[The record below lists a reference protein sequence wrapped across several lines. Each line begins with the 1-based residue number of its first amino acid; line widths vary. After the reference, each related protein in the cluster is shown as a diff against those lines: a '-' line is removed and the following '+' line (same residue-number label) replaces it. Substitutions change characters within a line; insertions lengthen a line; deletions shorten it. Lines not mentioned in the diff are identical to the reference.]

1 MIINMNSNYEIK
13 NISLAAEGRT
23 RINWVSQ
30 HMPILNTIKNQF
42 IKEKPFQN
50 KRIAISLH
58 LEAKAAYLALL
69 MKSGGAE
76 VAITG
81 SNPYSTKDEVTAALA
96 KEGVKVYAQYGVSDE
111 IFRHY
116 LNRVLDIK
124 PHFIID
130 DGAELVSIVSTE
142 RKELQK
148 NVLGAAEET
157 TSGIIRLQAL
167 EREGKLAFPVFK
179 VNDAYMKHL
188 FDNRYGTG
196 QSVWDAIMR
205 TTNLNIAGKTVVVI
219 GYGWCG
225 KGIVSRGRGLGAEVI
240 ITEINPIRAIEA
252 RMDGFRV
259 MKLEKALPF
268 ADIFITATGNKDVL
282 VKKHMDKMKDKT
294 ILANAG
300 HFDLEISKRDLGELA
315 AEKKNEVRKNID
327 EYILKDGR
335 RIYLLAKGTLVN
347 ISAGDGH
354 PIEIMDLSFALQ
366 ALSIKYVNDHYKE
379 LENKLY
385 RVPEEIDQKVARLML
400 EASGIE
406 IDELTP
412 EQKRYLQRWKI

>member
-1 MIINMNSNYEIK
+1 MNSNYEIK
-13 NISLAAEGRT
+13 DISMATEGRT

-30 HMPILNTIKNQF
+30 DMPILNNIKNQF
-42 IKEKPFQN
+42 IKEKPFQG
-50 KRIAISLH
+50 KRIALSVH
-58 LEAKAAYLALL
+58 LEAKGAYLAMV

-76 VAITG
+76 VAIAG
-81 SNPYSTKDEVTAALA
+81 SNPYSTKDEVTAALVE
-96 KEGVKVYAQYGVSDE
+96 EGVKVYAKYGVSDD

-124 PHFIID
+124 PHLIID
-130 DGAELVSIVSTE
+130 DGAELVSIVSNE
-142 RKELQK
+142 RKELQS
-148 NVLGAAEET
+148 NILGAAEET
-157 TSGIIRLQAL
+157 TSGVIRLQAL
-167 EREGKLAFPVFK
+167 EREGKLTFPVFK
-179 VNDAYMKHL
+179 VNDAYMKYL

-225 KGIVSRGRGLGAEVI
+225 KGIASRGQGLGAEVI
-240 ITEINPIRAIEA
+240 ITEINPVKAIEA
-252 RMDGFRV
+252 RMEGFKV
-259 MKLEKALPF
+259 MRLEKAVPY
-268 ADIFITATGNKDVL
+268 ADIFITATGNIDVL
-282 VKKHMDKMKDKT
+282 VKKHIDKMKDRA
-294 ILANAG
+294 ILTNAG
-300 HFDLEISKRDLGELA
+300 HFDVEISKRDLKELSV
-315 AEKKNEVRKNID
+315 EKKSEVRKNID

-335 RIYLLAKGTLVN
+335 KIYLLAQGTLVN

-366 ALSIKYVNDHYKE
+366 ALSIKYINGRYKE

-385 RVPEEIDQKVARLML
+385 RVPEEIDQEVARLML

-406 IDELTP
+406 IDELTY
-412 EQKRYLQRWKI
+412 EQKKYLQEWKI

>member
-1 MIINMNSNYEIK
+1 MNSDYEIK
-13 NISLAAEGRT
+13 DISLAEEGRK

-30 HMPILNTIKNQF
+30 HMPILNTIKEQF
-42 IKEKPFQN
+42 IREKPFRN
-50 KRIAISLH
+50 KRIAISIH
-58 LEAKAAYLALL
+58 LEAKTAYLALV

-76 VAITG
+76 VAVTG

-96 KEGVKVYAQYGVSDE
+96 EEGVKVYAQYGVSDDM
-111 IFRHY
+111 FRHY

-124 PHFIID
+124 PHLIID

-142 RKELQK
+142 RKELQS

-157 TSGIIRLQAL
+157 TSGVIRLQSL
-167 EREGKLAFPVFK
+167 EKEGKLAFPVIR
-179 VNDAYMKHL
+179 VNDAYMKYL

-225 KGIVSRGRGLGAEVI
+225 KGIASRGQGLGAEVI
-240 ITEINPIRAIEA
+240 ITEINPVRAIEA
-252 RMDGFRV
+252 RMDGFKV
-259 MKLEKALPF
+259 TKLEKAVPY

-282 VKKHMDKMKDKT
+282 AKKHMERMKDKA
-294 ILANAG
+294 ILSNAG
-300 HFDLEISKRDLGELA
+300 HFDVEISKRDLKELSV
-315 AEKKNEVRKNID
+315 KKNEVRKNID

-335 RIYLLAKGTLVN
+335 RIYLLAQGSLVN

-354 PIEIMDLSFALQ
+354 PVEIMDLSFALQ
-366 ALSIKYVNDHYKE
+366 ALSIKYINDHYKK

-385 RVPEEIDQKVARLML
+385 RVPEEIDKKVARLML

-406 IDELTP
+406 IDELTS
-412 EQKRYLQRWKI
+412 EQKKYLQEWKI

>member
-1 MIINMNSNYEIK
+1 MNSDYEIK
-13 NISLAAEGRT
+13 DISLAEEGKK

-30 HMPILNTIKNQF
+30 HMPILNTIKEQF
-42 IKEKPFQN
+42 IQEKPFRN
-50 KRIAISLH
+50 RRIAISIH
-58 LEAKAAYLALL
+58 LEAKTAYLALV
-69 MKSGGAE
+69 MKSAGAE
-76 VAITG
+76 VAVTG

-96 KEGVKVYAQYGVSDE
+96 EEGIKVYAQYGVSDDM
-111 IFRHY
+111 FRHY

-124 PHFIID
+124 PHLIID

-142 RKELQK
+142 RKELQS

-157 TSGIIRLQAL
+157 TSGVIRLQAL
-167 EREGKLAFPVFK
+167 EREGQLAFPVIR
-179 VNDAYMKHL
+179 VNDAYMKYL

-205 TTNLNIAGKTVVVI
+205 TTNLNIAGKTVVII

-225 KGIVSRGRGLGAEVI
+225 KGIASRGQGLGAEI
-240 ITEINPIRAIEA
+240 IIMEINPIRAIEA
-252 RMDGFRV
+252 RMDGFKV
-259 MKLEKALPF
+259 MKLDEAVSC
-268 ADIFITATGNKDVL
+268 ADILITATGNKNLL
-282 VKKHMDKMKDKT
+282 VKKHMEKMKDKA

-300 HFDLEISKRDLGELA
+300 HFDVEISKKNLKELSV
-315 AEKKNEVRKNID
+315 KKNEVRKNID

-335 RIYLLAKGTLVN
+335 RIYLLAQGSLVN

-366 ALSIKYVNDHYKE
+366 ALSIKYINDHYKE

-385 RVPEEIDQKVARLML
+385 RVPEEIDKKVAWLML

-406 IDELTP
+406 IDELTS
-412 EQKRYLQRWKI
+412 EQKKYLQEWKI

>member
-58 LEAKAAYLALL
+58 LEAKTAYLALL

-252 RMDGFRV
+252 RMEGFRV

>member
-1 MIINMNSNYEIK
+1 MNSNYEIK
-13 NISLAAEGRT
+13 DISLATEGRT

-42 IKEKPFQN
+42 IKEKPLQD
-50 KRIAISLH
+50 KRIAISVH
-58 LEAKAAYLALL
+58 LEAKAAYLALV
-69 MKSGGAE
+69 MKCGGAE
-76 VAITG
+76 VAIAG

-96 KEGVKVYAQYGVSDE
+96 EEGIKVYAQYGVPED

-116 LNRVLDIK
+116 SNRVLDIK
-124 PHFIID
+124 PHLIID
-130 DGAELVSIVSTE
+130 DGAELVSMVSTE
-142 RKELQK
+142 RKELQSDI
-148 NVLGAAEET
+148 LGAAEET
-157 TSGIIRLQAL
+157 TSGVIRLQAL

-179 VNDAYMKHL
+179 VNDAYMKYL

-225 KGIVSRGRGLGAEVI
+225 KGIASRGRGLGAEVI
-240 ITEINPIRAIEA
+240 ITEIDPIRAIEA

-259 MKLEKALPF
+259 MKIEQAVPF
-268 ADIFITATGNKDVL
+268 ADIFITATGNKDLL
-282 VKKHMDKMKDKT
+282 VKKHMDKMKDKA

-300 HFDLEISKRDLGELA
+300 HFDLEISKRDLKELSV
-315 AEKKNEVRKNID
+315 KKNEVRKNID
-327 EYILKDGR
+327 EYILIDGR
-335 RIYLLAKGTLVN
+335 RIYLLAQGSLVN

-354 PIEIMDLSFALQ
+354 PVEIMDLSFALQ
-366 ALSIKYVNDHYKE
+366 ALSIKYINDHYKE

-385 RVPEEIDQKVARLML
+385 RVPEDIDKKVARLML

-412 EQKRYLQRWKI
+412 EQKKYLQGWKI

>member
-1 MIINMNSNYEIK
+1 MNSNYEIK
-13 NISLAAEGRT
+13 DISLAAEGRK

-42 IKEKPFQN
+42 IQERPFRD
-50 KRIAISLH
+50 KRIAISVH
-58 LEAKAAYLALL
+58 LEAKSAYLALV
-69 MKSGGAE
+69 MKRGGAE
-76 VAITG
+76 VAIAG
-81 SNPYSTKDEVTAALA
+81 SNPYSTKDDVTAALA
-96 KEGVKVYAQYGVSDE
+96 EEGVKVYAQYGVSEE

-124 PHFIID
+124 PHLIID
-130 DGAELVSIVSTE
+130 DGAELVSIISTE
-142 RKELQK
+142 RKELQRE
-148 NVLGAAEET
+148 VLGAAEET

-167 EREGKLAFPVFK
+167 EREGKLAFPVIR

-205 TTNLNIAGKTVVVI
+205 TTNFNIAGKAVVII

-225 KGIVSRGRGLGAEVI
+225 KGIASRGRGLGAEVI
-240 ITEINPIRAIEA
+240 INEIDPIRAIEA

-259 MKLEKALPF
+259 MKLERALPF

-282 VKKHMDKMKDKT
+282 VKKHMNKMKNKT

-300 HFDLEISKRDLGELA
+300 HFDVEISKRDLENLA
-315 AEKKNEVRKNID
+315 TEKKSEVRKNID

-335 RIYLLAKGTLVN
+335 RIYLLAQGSLVN

-366 ALSIKYVNDHYKE
+366 ALSIKYINDHYKE

-385 RVPEEIDQKVARLML
+385 RVPEDIDKKVAILML

-412 EQKRYLQRWKI
+412 EQKRYLQGWKI

>member
-1 MIINMNSNYEIK
+1 MNSNYEIK
-13 NISLAAEGRT
+13 DISLAAEGRKK
-23 RINWVSQ
+23 INWVSQ
-30 HMPILNTIKNQF
+30 HMPILNTIKEQF
-42 IKEKPFQN
+42 IREKPFRN
-50 KRIAISLH
+50 KRVAISIH
-58 LEAKAAYLALL
+58 LEAKTAYLALV

-76 VAITG
+76 VAVTG

-111 IFRHY
+111 IFRYY

-124 PHFIID
+124 PNLIID

-142 RKELQK
+142 RKELQS
-148 NVLGAAEET
+148 NILGAAEET
-157 TSGIIRLQAL
+157 TSGVIRLQAL

-179 VNDAYMKHL
+179 VNDAYMKYL

-225 KGIVSRGRGLGAEVI
+225 KGITSRGRGLGAEVI
-240 ITEINPIRAIEA
+240 ITEIDPIRAIEA
-252 RMDGFRV
+252 RMDGFSV
-259 MKLEKALPF
+259 MKLDQTVPF
-268 ADIFITATGNKDVL
+268 ADIFITATGNKDLL
-282 VKKHMDKMKDKT
+282 VKKHMDKMKDKA

-300 HFDLEISKRDLGELA
+300 HFDLEISKRDLKELSV
-315 AEKKNEVRKNID
+315 KKNEVRKNID

-335 RIYLLAKGTLVN
+335 RIYLLAKGSLVN

-354 PIEIMDLSFALQ
+354 PVEIMDLSFALQ
-366 ALSIKYVNDHYKE
+366 ALSIKYINDHYKE

-385 RVPEEIDQKVARLML
+385 RVPGEIDKKVARLML

-412 EQKRYLQRWKI
+412 EQKKYLQEWKI

>member
-1 MIINMNSNYEIK
+1 MNSDYEIK
-13 NISLAAEGRT
+13 DISLAAEGRKK
-23 RINWVSQ
+23 INWVSQ
-30 HMPILNTIKNQF
+30 HMPILNTIKEQF
-42 IKEKPFQN
+42 IREKPFRN
-50 KRIAISLH
+50 KRISISVH
-58 LEAKAAYLALL
+58 LEAKTAYLALV

-76 VAITG
+76 VAVTG

-96 KEGVKVYAQYGVSDE
+96 EEGIKVYAQYGVSE
-111 IFRHY
+111 GIFRHY

-124 PHFIID
+124 PHLIID

-142 RKELQK
+142 RKELQS

-157 TSGIIRLQAL
+157 TSGVIRLQSL
-167 EREGKLAFPVFK
+167 EKEGKLAFPVIR
-179 VNDAYMKHL
+179 VNDAYMKYL

-205 TTNLNIAGKTVVVI
+205 TTNLNIAGKAVVI
-219 GYGWCG
+219 VGYSWCG
-225 KGIVSRGRGLGAEVI
+225 KGIASRGQGLGAEVI

-252 RMDGFRV
+252 RMDGFKV
-259 MKLEKALPF
+259 MKLEEVVPY

-282 VKKHMDKMKDKT
+282 TKKHMDKMKDRA

-300 HFDLEISKRDLGELA
+300 HFDVEISKRDLEDLA
-315 AEKKNEVRKNID
+315 VEKRNEVRKNID
-327 EYILKDGR
+327 EYIFKDGR

-354 PIEIMDLSFALQ
+354 PVEIMDLSFALQ
-366 ALSIKYVNDHYKE
+366 ALSIKYINDHYKE

-385 RVPEEIDQKVARLML
+385 KVPEEIDQQVARLML

-412 EQKRYLQRWKI
+412 DQKRYLQEWKI

>member
-1 MIINMNSNYEIK
+1 MNLNYEIK

-23 RINWVSQ
+23 RINWVSK

-69 MKSGGAE
+69 MNSGGAE

-81 SNPYSTKDEVTAALA
+81 SNPYSTKDEVAAALA

-111 IFRHY
+111 IFRYY

-124 PHFIID
+124 PNLIID

-142 RKELQK
+142 RKELQS
-148 NVLGAAEET
+148 NILGAAEET
-157 TSGIIRLQAL
+157 TSGVIRLQAL

-179 VNDAYMKHL
+179 VNDAYMKYL

-225 KGIVSRGRGLGAEVI
+225 KGIASRGRGLGAEVI
-240 ITEINPIRAIEA
+240 ITEIDPIRAIEA

-259 MKLEKALPF
+259 MKLEQAEPF
-268 ADIFITATGNKDVL
+268 ADIFITATGNKDLL
-282 VKKHMDKMKDKT
+282 VKKHMDKMKDKA

-300 HFDLEISKRDLGELA
+300 HFDLEISKRDLKELSV
-315 AEKKNEVRKNID
+315 KKNEVRKNID

-335 RIYLLAKGTLVN
+335 RIYLLAKGSLVN

-366 ALSIKYVNDHYKE
+366 ALSVKYINDHYKE

-385 RVPEEIDQKVARLML
+385 RVPGEIDKKVARLML

-406 IDELTP
+406 IDKITP
-412 EQKRYLQRWKI
+412 EQKKYLQEWKI

>member
-1 MIINMNSNYEIK
+1 MNSNYEIK
-13 NISLAAEGRT
+13 DISLATEGRT

-42 IKEKPFQN
+42 IKEKPFQD
-50 KRIAISLH
+50 KRIALSVH
-58 LEAKAAYLALL
+58 LEAKGAYLALV
-69 MKSGGAE
+69 MKHGGADE
-76 VAITG
+76 VAIAG
-81 SNPYSTKDEVTAALA
+81 SNPYSTKDEVTAVLA
-96 KEGVKVYAQYGVSDE
+96 EEGIKVYAQYGVSDDM
-111 IFRHY
+111 FRHY

-124 PHFIID
+124 PHLIID

-148 NVLGAAEET
+148 NILGAAEET

-167 EREGKLAFPVFK
+167 EREGKLAFPVIK

-225 KGIVSRGRGLGAEVI
+225 KGIASRGRGLGAEAI
-240 ITEINPIRAIEA
+240 ITEINPVQAIEA
-252 RMDGFRV
+252 RMDGFKV
-259 MKLEKALPF
+259 MKLEKAVPC
-268 ADIFITATGNKDVL
+268 ADIFITVTGNKDVL
-282 VKKHMDKMKDKT
+282 VKKHIEKMKDKA
-294 ILANAG
+294 ILTNAG
-300 HFDLEISKRDLGELA
+300 HFDVEISKRDLKELSI
-315 AEKKNEVRKNID
+315 KKNEVRKNID

-335 RIYLLAKGTLVN
+335 RIYLLAKGSLVN

-354 PIEIMDLSFALQ
+354 PVEIMDLSFALQ
-366 ALSIKYVNDHYKE
+366 ALSIKYINNHYKG

-385 RVPEEIDQKVARLML
+385 RVPEEIDKKVARLML

-406 IDELTP
+406 IDELTS
-412 EQKRYLQRWKI
+412 EQKRYLQGWKI

>member
-1 MIINMNSNYEIK
+1 MNSDYEIK
-13 NISLAAEGRT
+13 DISLAAEGRKK
-23 RINWVSQ
+23 INWVSE
-30 HMPILNTIKNQF
+30 HMPILNTLKNQF
-42 IKEKPFQN
+42 LKERPFQN
-50 KRIAISLH
+50 KRIAISVH
-58 LEAKAAYLALL
+58 LEAKTAYLALV

-76 VAITG
+76 VAVTG

-96 KEGVKVYAQYGVSDE
+96 EEGVKVYAQYGVSEE

-124 PHFIID
+124 PHLIID

-142 RKELQK
+142 RKELQE

-157 TSGIIRLQAL
+157 TSGVIRLQAL
-167 EREGKLAFPVFK
+167 EKEGKIAFPVIR
-179 VNDAYMKHL
+179 VNDAYMKYL

-205 TTNLNIAGKTVVVI
+205 TTNLNIAGKTVVII

-225 KGIVSRGRGLGAEVI
+225 KGIASRGQGLGAEVI
-240 ITEINPIRAIEA
+240 ITEINPVHAIEA
-252 RMDGFRV
+252 RMDGFKV
-259 MKLEKALPF
+259 IKLEEAVPY

-282 VKKHMDKMKDKT
+282 VKKHMEKMKDKV

-300 HFDLEISKRDLGELA
+300 HFDVEISKRDLEELA
-315 AEKKNEVRKNID
+315 VKKKNEVRKNID

-335 RIYLLAKGTLVN
+335 RIHLLAQGTLVN

-354 PIEIMDLSFALQ
+354 PVEIMDLSFALQ
-366 ALSIKYVNDHYKE
+366 ALSIKYINDHYKE
-379 LENKLY
+379 LENRLY
-385 RVPEEIDQKVARLML
+385 RVPGEIDQKVAWLML

-406 IDELTP
+406 IDKLTR
-412 EQKRYLQRWKI
+412 EQEKYFSSWKMGT

>member
-1 MIINMNSNYEIK
+1 MNSDYEIRD
-13 NISLAAEGRT
+13 ISLATEGRK

-30 HMPILNTIKNQF
+30 HMPILNTIKSQF
-42 IKEKPFQN
+42 IKEKPFQD
-50 KRIAISLH
+50 KRIAISVH
-58 LEAKAAYLALL
+58 LEAKTAYLALV

-76 VAITG
+76 VAVTG

-96 KEGVKVYAQYGVSDE
+96 EEGVKVYAQYGVSEE

-124 PHFIID
+124 PHLIID

-142 RKELQK
+142 RKDLQK
-148 NVLGAAEET
+148 YVLGASEET
-157 TSGIIRLQAL
+157 TSGVIRLKAL
-167 EREGKLAFPVFK
+167 EKEEKLPFPVFR
-179 VNDAYMKHL
+179 VNDAYMKYL

-225 KGIVSRGRGLGAEVI
+225 KGIASRGEGLGAEVI
-240 ITEINPIRAIEA
+240 ITEVEPIRAIEA

-259 MKLEKALPF
+259 MKLEEAVPY
-268 ADIFITATGNKDVL
+268 ADIFITATGNKDIL
-282 VKKHMDKMKDKT
+282 VKKHMKKMKDKT

-300 HFDLEISKRDLGELA
+300 HFDVEISKRDLGELA
-315 AEKKNEVRKNID
+315 VKKNEVRKNID

-335 RIYLLAKGTLVN
+335 RIHLLAQGTLVN

-354 PIEIMDLSFALQ
+354 PVEIMDLSFTLQ
-366 ALSIKYVNDHYKE
+366 ALSIKYISDHYKE
-379 LENKLY
+379 LENRLY
-385 RVPEEIDQKVARLML
+385 RIPEEIDQQVAKLML

-406 IDELTP
+406 IDKLTR
-412 EQKRYLQRWKI
+412 EQEKYFSSWKMGT

>member
-1 MIINMNSNYEIK
+1 MNSDYEIK
-13 NISLAAEGRT
+13 DISLAAEGRK
-23 RINWVSQ
+23 RINWVCQ
-30 HMPILNTIKNQF
+30 HMPILNTIKEQF
-42 IKEKPFQN
+42 IREKPFRN
-50 KRIAISLH
+50 KRIAISIH
-58 LEAKAAYLALL
+58 LEAKTAYLALV

-76 VAITG
+76 VAVTG
-81 SNPYSTKDEVTAALA
+81 SNPYSTKDEVTAALVE
-96 KEGVKVYAQYGVSDE
+96 EGIKVYAQYGVSDE

-124 PHFIID
+124 PHLIID

-142 RKELQK
+142 RKELQS

-157 TSGIIRLQAL
+157 TSGVIRLQSL
-167 EREGKLAFPVFK
+167 EKEGKLAFPVFK
-179 VNDAYMKHL
+179 VNDAYMKYL

-225 KGIVSRGRGLGAEVI
+225 KGIASRGRGLGAEVI
-240 ITEINPIRAIEA
+240 ITEIDPIRAIEA

-259 MKLEKALPF
+259 MKLEKTVPL

-282 VKKHMDKMKDKT
+282 VKKHIESMKDKA
-294 ILANAG
+294 ILTNAG
-300 HFDLEISKRDLGELA
+300 HFDLEISKRDLEELA
-315 AEKKNEVRKNID
+315 VNKRNEVRKNID

-335 RIYLLAKGTLVN
+335 RIYLLAQGTLVN

-366 ALSIKYVNDHYKE
+366 ALSIRYINDNYKE

-385 RVPEEIDQKVARLML
+385 RVPEEIDQQVARLML
-400 EASGIE
+400 EATGIE
-406 IDELTP
+406 IDLLTS
-412 EQKRYLQRWKI
+412 EQKMYLQEWKI

>member
-1 MIINMNSNYEIK
+1 MNSDYEIK
-13 NISLAAEGRT
+13 DISLAAEGRKK
-23 RINWVSQ
+23 INWVSE
-30 HMPILNTIKNQF
+30 HMPILNTLKNQF
-42 IKEKPFQN
+42 LKERPFQN
-50 KRIAISLH
+50 KRIAISVH
-58 LEAKAAYLALL
+58 LEAKTAYLALV

-76 VAITG
+76 VAVTG

-96 KEGVKVYAQYGVSDE
+96 EEGVRVYAKYGVSEE

-124 PHFIID
+124 PHLIID

-142 RKELQK
+142 RKELQE

-157 TSGIIRLQAL
+157 TSGVIRLQAL
-167 EREGKLAFPVFK
+167 EKEGKIAFPVIR
-179 VNDAYMKHL
+179 VNDAYMKYL

-205 TTNLNIAGKTVVVI
+205 TTNLNIAGKTVVII

-225 KGIVSRGRGLGAEVI
+225 KGIASRGQGLGAEVI
-240 ITEINPIRAIEA
+240 ITEINPVHAIEA
-252 RMDGFRV
+252 RMDGFKV
-259 MKLEKALPF
+259 IKLEEAVPY

-282 VKKHMDKMKDKT
+282 VKKHMEKMKDKV

-300 HFDLEISKRDLGELA
+300 HFDVEISKRDLEELA
-315 AEKKNEVRKNID
+315 VKKKNEVRKNID
-327 EYILKDGR
+327 EYILKNDR
-335 RIYLLAKGTLVN
+335 RIYLLAQGTLVN

-354 PIEIMDLSFALQ
+354 PVEIMDLSFALQ
-366 ALSIKYVNDHYKE
+366 ALSIKYINDHYKE
-379 LENKLY
+379 LENRLY
-385 RVPEEIDQKVARLML
+385 RVPGEIDQKVAWLML

-406 IDELTP
+406 IDKLTR
-412 EQKRYLQRWKI
+412 EQEKYFSSWKMGT

>member
-1 MIINMNSNYEIK
+1 MNSDYEIK
-13 NISLAAEGRT
+13 DISLAAEGRK

-30 HMPILNTIKNQF
+30 HMPILNTIKSQF
-42 IKEKPFQN
+42 IKEKPFQD
-50 KRIAISLH
+50 KRIAISVH
-58 LEAKAAYLALL
+58 LEAKTAYLALV

-76 VAITG
+76 VAVTG
-81 SNPYSTKDEVTAALA
+81 SNPYSTKDEVTAVLA
-96 KEGVKVYAQYGVSDE
+96 EEGIKVYAQYGVSED
-111 IFRHY
+111 IFKYY

-124 PHFIID
+124 PHLIID

-142 RKELQK
+142 RKELQE
-148 NVLGAAEET
+148 NVWGAAEET
-157 TSGIIRLQAL
+157 TSGVIRLQAL
-167 EREGKLAFPVFK
+167 EKEGKLAFPVIR
-179 VNDAYMKHL
+179 VNDAYMKCL

-225 KGIVSRGRGLGAEVI
+225 KGISSRGQGLGAEVI

-252 RMDGFRV
+252 RMDGFKV
-259 MKLEKALPF
+259 MKLEEAVPY
-268 ADIFITATGNKDVL
+268 ADILITATGNKDVL
-282 VKKHMDKMKDKT
+282 AKKHMEKMKDKA

-300 HFDLEISKRDLGELA
+300 HFDVEISKRDLEELA
-315 AEKKNEVRKNID
+315 VQKRNEVRRNID

-335 RIYLLAKGTLVN
+335 RIYLLAQGTLVN

-354 PIEIMDLSFALQ
+354 PVEIMDLSFALQ

-379 LENKLY
+379 LENRLY
-385 RVPEEIDQKVARLML
+385 RVPEEIDQKVAWLML
-400 EASGIE
+400 EASGIK
-406 IDELTP
+406 IDVLTP
-412 EQKRYLQRWKI
+412 DQKRYLQEWKI

>member
-13 NISLAAEGRT
+13 DISLATEGRM

-42 IKEKPFQN
+42 IKEKPFQD
-50 KRIAISLH
+50 KRIAISVH
-58 LEAKAAYLALL
+58 LEAKGAYLALV
-69 MKSGGAE
+69 MKCGGAE
-76 VAITG
+76 VAIAG

-96 KEGVKVYAQYGVSDE
+96 EEGIKVYAQYGVPED

-124 PHFIID
+124 PHLIID

-148 NVLGAAEET
+148 NILGAAEET

-167 EREGKLAFPVFK
+167 EREGKLAFPVIR
-179 VNDAYMKHL
+179 VNDAYMKYL

-240 ITEINPIRAIEA
+240 ITEINPVHAIEA
-252 RMDGFRV
+252 RMEGFKV
-259 MKLEKALPF
+259 MKLEKAVPY
-268 ADIFITATGNKDVL
+268 ADIFITATGNKNVL
-282 VKKHMDKMKDKT
+282 VKKHIEKMKDKA

-300 HFDLEISKRDLGELA
+300 HFDGEISKRDLKKLSI
-315 AEKKNEVRKNID
+315 KKNEVRKNID

-335 RIYLLAKGTLVN
+335 RIYLLAQGSLVN

-354 PIEIMDLSFALQ
+354 PVEIMDLSFALQ
-366 ALSIKYVNDHYKE
+366 ALSIKYINDHYKE

-412 EQKRYLQRWKI
+412 EQKRYLQGWKI

>member
-1 MIINMNSNYEIK
+1 MKVNSDYEIK
-13 NISLAAEGRT
+13 DISLAAEGEK
-23 RINWVSQ
+23 RIDWVSK
-30 HMPILNTIKNQF
+30 HMPILNSIKEQF
-42 IKEKPFQN
+42 IREKPFRN
-50 KRIAISLH
+50 KRIAISIH
-58 LEAKAAYLALL
+58 LEAKTAYLALL

-76 VAITG
+76 VAVTG

-96 KEGVKVYAQYGVSDE
+96 EEGVKVYAQYGVSDDK
-111 IFRHY
+111 FRYY

-124 PHFIID
+124 PHLIID

-142 RKELQK
+142 RKELQSDI
-148 NVLGAAEET
+148 LGAAEET
-157 TSGIIRLQAL
+157 TSGVIRLQSL
-167 EREGKLAFPVFK
+167 EKEGKLAFPVFK

-225 KGIVSRGRGLGAEVI
+225 KGIASRGRGLGAEVI
-240 ITEINPIRAIEA
+240 ITEIDPIRAIEA

-259 MKLEKALPF
+259 MKLEKTVPF

-282 VKKHMDKMKDKT
+282 TKKHMDKMKDRA

-300 HFDLEISKRDLGELA
+300 HFDVEISKRNLEDLA
-315 AEKKNEVRKNID
+315 AEKKSEVRKNID

-335 RIYLLAKGTLVN
+335 RIHLLAQGTLVN

-354 PIEIMDLSFALQ
+354 PVEIMDLSFALQ
-366 ALSIKYVNDHYKE
+366 ALSIKYINDHYKE

-385 RVPEEIDQKVARLML
+385 RVPEEIDQEVARLML

-412 EQKRYLQRWKI
+412 DQKRYLQEWKI

>member
-1 MIINMNSNYEIK
+1 MNSNYEIK
-13 NISLAAEGRT
+13 DISLAAEGRK

-42 IKEKPFQN
+42 IQERPFRD
-50 KRIAISLH
+50 KRIAISVH
-58 LEAKAAYLALL
+58 LEAKSAYLALV
-69 MKSGGAE
+69 MKHGGAE
-76 VAITG
+76 VAIAG
-81 SNPYSTKDEVTAALA
+81 SNPYSTKDDVTAALA
-96 KEGVKVYAQYGVSDE
+96 EEGVKVYAQYGVSEE

-124 PHFIID
+124 PHLIID
-130 DGAELVSIVSTE
+130 DGAELVSIISTE
-142 RKELQK
+142 RKELQRE
-148 NVLGAAEET
+148 VLGAAEET

-167 EREGKLAFPVFK
+167 EREGKLAFPVIR

-205 TTNLNIAGKTVVVI
+205 TTNFNIAGKAVVII

-225 KGIVSRGRGLGAEVI
+225 KGIASRGRGLGAEVI
-240 ITEINPIRAIEA
+240 INEIDPIRAIEA

-259 MKLEKALPF
+259 MKLERALPF

-282 VKKHMDKMKDKT
+282 VKKHMNKMKNKT

-300 HFDLEISKRDLGELA
+300 HFDVEISKRDLENLA
-315 AEKKNEVRKNID
+315 VEKKSEVRKNID

-335 RIYLLAKGTLVN
+335 RIYLLAQGSLVN

-366 ALSIKYVNDHYKE
+366 ALSIKYINDHYKE

-385 RVPEEIDQKVARLML
+385 RVPEDIDKKVAILML

-412 EQKRYLQRWKI
+412 EQKRYLQGWKI

>member
-1 MIINMNSNYEIK
+1 MNSNYEIK
-13 NISLAAEGRT
+13 DISLAAEGRK

-42 IKEKPFQN
+42 IQERPFRD
-50 KRIAISLH
+50 KRIAISVH
-58 LEAKAAYLALL
+58 LEAKSAYLALV
-69 MKSGGAE
+69 MKHGGAE
-76 VAITG
+76 VAIAG
-81 SNPYSTKDEVTAALA
+81 SNPYSTKDDVTAALA
-96 KEGVKVYAQYGVSDE
+96 EEGVKVYAQYGVSEE

-124 PHFIID
+124 PHLIID
-130 DGAELVSIVSTE
+130 DGAELVSIISTE
-142 RKELQK
+142 RKELQRE
-148 NVLGAAEET
+148 VLGAAEET

-167 EREGKLAFPVFK
+167 EREGKLAFPVIR

-205 TTNLNIAGKTVVVI
+205 TTNFNIAGKAVVII

-225 KGIVSRGRGLGAEVI
+225 KGIASRGRGLGAEVI
-240 ITEINPIRAIEA
+240 INEIDPIRAIEA

-259 MKLEKALPF
+259 MKLAKALPF

-282 VKKHMDKMKDKT
+282 VKKHMDKMKNKT

-300 HFDLEISKRDLGELA
+300 HFDVEISKRDLENLA
-315 AEKKNEVRKNID
+315 SEKKSEVRKNID

-335 RIYLLAKGTLVN
+335 RIYLLAQGSLVN

-366 ALSIKYVNDHYKE
+366 ALSIKYINDHYKE

-385 RVPEEIDQKVARLML
+385 RVPEDIDKKVAILML

-412 EQKRYLQRWKI
+412 EQKRYLQGWKI

>member
-1 MIINMNSNYEIK
+1 MNSNYEIK
-13 NISLAAEGRT
+13 DISLAAEGRK

-42 IKEKPFQN
+42 IQERPFRD
-50 KRIAISLH
+50 KRIAISVH
-58 LEAKAAYLALL
+58 LEAKSAYLALV
-69 MKSGGAE
+69 MKHGGAE
-76 VAITG
+76 VAIAG
-81 SNPYSTKDEVTAALA
+81 SNPYSTKDDVTAALA
-96 KEGVKVYAQYGVSDE
+96 EEGVKVYAQYGVSEE

-124 PHFIID
+124 PHLIID
-130 DGAELVSIVSTE
+130 DGAELVSIISTE
-142 RKELQK
+142 RKELQRE
-148 NVLGAAEET
+148 VLGAAEET

-167 EREGKLAFPVFK
+167 EREGKLAFPVIR

-205 TTNLNIAGKTVVVI
+205 TTNFNIAGKAVVII

-225 KGIVSRGRGLGAEVI
+225 KGIASRGRGLGAEVI
-240 ITEINPIRAIEA
+240 INEIDPIRAIEA

-259 MKLEKALPF
+259 MKLERALPF

-282 VKKHMDKMKDKT
+282 VKKHMNKMKNKT

-300 HFDLEISKRDLGELA
+300 HFDVEISKRDLENLA
-315 AEKKNEVRKNID
+315 TEKKSEVRKNID

-335 RIYLLAKGTLVN
+335 RIYLLAQGSLVN

-366 ALSIKYVNDHYKE
+366 ALSIKYINDHYKE

-385 RVPEEIDQKVARLML
+385 RVPEDIDKKVAILML

-412 EQKRYLQRWKI
+412 EQKRYLQGWKI

>member
-1 MIINMNSNYEIK
+1 MNSNYEIK
-13 NISLAAEGRT
+13 DISLAAEGRK

-42 IKEKPFQN
+42 IQERPFRD
-50 KRIAISLH
+50 KRIAISVH
-58 LEAKAAYLALL
+58 LEAKSAYLALV
-69 MKSGGAE
+69 MKRGGAE
-76 VAITG
+76 VAIAG
-81 SNPYSTKDEVTAALA
+81 SNPYSTNDEVTAALA
-96 KEGVKVYAQYGVSDE
+96 EEGVKVYAQYGVSEE

-124 PHFIID
+124 PHLIID
-130 DGAELVSIVSTE
+130 DGAELVSIISTE
-142 RKELQK
+142 RKELQRE
-148 NVLGAAEET
+148 VLGAAEET

-167 EREGKLAFPVFK
+167 EREGKLAFPVIR

-205 TTNLNIAGKTVVVI
+205 TTNFNIAGKAVVII

-225 KGIVSRGRGLGAEVI
+225 KGIASRGRGLGAEVI
-240 ITEINPIRAIEA
+240 INEIDPIRAIEA

-259 MKLEKALPF
+259 MKLERALPF

-282 VKKHMDKMKDKT
+282 VKKHMNKMKNKT

-300 HFDLEISKRDLGELA
+300 HFDVEISKRDLENLA
-315 AEKKNEVRKNID
+315 VEKKSEVRKNID

-335 RIYLLAKGTLVN
+335 RIYLLAQGSLVN

-366 ALSIKYVNDHYKE
+366 ALSIKYINDHYKE

-385 RVPEEIDQKVARLML
+385 RVPEDIDKKVAILML

-412 EQKRYLQRWKI
+412 EQKRYLQGWKI

>member
-1 MIINMNSNYEIK
+1 MNSDYEIK
-13 NISLAAEGRT
+13 DISLAAEGRK

-30 HMPILNTIKNQF
+30 HMPILNTIKSQF
-42 IKEKPFQN
+42 IKEKPFQD
-50 KRIAISLH
+50 KRIAISVH
-58 LEAKAAYLALL
+58 LEAKTAYLALV
-69 MKSGGAE
+69 MKSGGAK
-76 VAITG
+76 VAVTG

-96 KEGVKVYAQYGVSDE
+96 EEGIKVYAQYGVSED

-124 PHFIID
+124 PHLIID
-130 DGAELVSIVSTE
+130 DGAELVSIVSME
-142 RKELQK
+142 RKDLQK
-148 NVLGAAEET
+148 YVLGASEET
-157 TSGIIRLQAL
+157 TSGVIRLKAL
-167 EREGKLAFPVFK
+167 EKEDELPFPVFR
-179 VNDAYMKHL
+179 VNDACMKYL

-225 KGIVSRGRGLGAEVI
+225 KGISSRGQGLGAEVI

-252 RMDGFRV
+252 RMDGFKV
-259 MKLEKALPF
+259 MKLEEAVPY
-268 ADIFITATGNKDVL
+268 ANIFITATGNKDVL
-282 VKKHMDKMKDKT
+282 AKKHMEKMKDKA

-300 HFDLEISKRDLGELA
+300 HFDVEISKRDLEELA
-315 AEKKNEVRKNID
+315 VEKKNEVRKNID

-335 RIYLLAKGTLVN
+335 SIYLLAQGTLVN

-354 PIEIMDLSFALQ
+354 PVEIMDISFALQ
-366 ALSIKYVNDHYKE
+366 ALSIKYINEHYKE
-379 LENKLY
+379 LENRLY
-385 RVPEEIDQKVARLML
+385 KVPEEIDQGVAKLML
-400 EASGIE
+400 EVSGIE

-412 EQKRYLQRWKI
+412 DQKRYLQEWKI

>member
-1 MIINMNSNYEIK
+1 MINMNFDYEIK
-13 NISLAAEGRT
+13 DISLAEEGMK
-23 RINWVSQ
+23 RINWVSEY
-30 HMPILNTIKNQF
+30 MPILNKIKERF
-42 IKEKPFQN
+42 IREKPFRN
-50 KRIAISLH
+50 KRIAISIH
-58 LEAKAAYLALL
+58 LEAKTAYLAMV

-76 VAITG
+76 VAVTG

-124 PHFIID
+124 PHLIID

-142 RKELQK
+142 RKELQRE
-148 NVLGAAEET
+148 VLGAAEET
-157 TSGIIRLQAL
+157 TSGVIRLQAL

-179 VNDAYMKHL
+179 VNDAYMKYL

-205 TTNLNIAGKTVVVI
+205 TTNLNIAGKTVVII

-225 KGIVSRGRGLGAEVI
+225 KGIASRGRGLGAEVI
-240 ITEINPIRAIEA
+240 ITEIDPIRAIEA

-300 HFDLEISKRDLGELA
+300 HFDVEISKRDLEDLA
-315 AEKKNEVRKNID
+315 AEKKSEVRKNID

-335 RIYLLAKGTLVN
+335 RIYLLAKGSLVN

-366 ALSIKYVNDHYKE
+366 ALSIKYINDHYKE

-385 RVPEEIDQKVARLML
+385 RVPEEIDKKVAILML

-412 EQKRYLQRWKI
+412 EQKRYLQGWKI